1 MSTLNV
7 IVTSKPGD
15 GLMHYS
21 FEQVQYL
28 NDLGINAK
36 LIIIPHY
43 RFTKETYIEALTE
56 KYIHMKNVYF
66 DYEEA
71 DVNLIMGRS
80 MLTLA
85 YKSIRD
91 YDKDTQ
97 LTLRL
102 LFKKPLISVY
112 SENHPKEYP
121 LALEF
126 FKPEKVIDLCD
137 HEVYVNGVGRQFEK
151 IINYSVYKPIVRD
164 VKFKYLFLGTN
175 ESYYTELKKHIH
187 KYQNHG
193 ILAYKDKYI
202 DYNLNHVFVPVKNLL
217 GMFDTYVYTKHTF
230 DPAPRLMQECRFFGM
245 NFIYARDKNIK
256 DAGPI
261 YYKRPAN
268 CLTDPVNKPN
278 IEVIIKAMNDILQT
292 KT

>member
-43 RFTKETYIEALTE
+43 KFTKETYIEALTE

-85 YKSIRD
+85 YKSIKD

-151 IINYSVYKPIVRD
+151 IINYSVYKPIIRD

-202 DYNLNHVFVPVKNLL
+202 DYNLNHIFVPVKNLL

>member
-56 KYIHMKNVYF
+56 KYIHFKHVYF

-80 MLTLA
+80 MITLA
-85 YKSIRD
+85 YKSIKD

-137 HEVYVNGVGRQFEK
+137 HEVYTNGVGRQFEK
-151 IINYSVYKPIVRD
+151 IINYSVYKPIVRE

-278 IEVIIKAMNDILQT
+278 IEVIIKAMNDIL
-292 KT
+292 

>member
-43 RFTKETYIEALTE
+43 KFTKETYIEALTE
-56 KYIHMKNVYF
+56 KYIHFKHVYF

-80 MLTLA
+80 MITLA
-85 YKSIRD
+85 YKSIKD

-137 HEVYVNGVGRQFEK
+137 HEVYTNGVGRQFEK
-151 IINYSVYKPIVRD
+151 IINYSVYKPIVRE

-256 DAGPI
+256 GAGPI

-278 IEVIIKAMNDILQT
+278 IEVIIKAMNDIL
-292 KT
+292 

>member
-1 MSTLNV
+1 MVVENV
-7 IVTSKPGD
+7 IFDFYIPKANDVT
-15 GLMHYS
+15 L
-21 FEQVQYL
+21 V
-28 NDLGINAK
+28 
-36 LIIIPHY
+36 
-43 RFTKETYIEALTE
+43 
-56 KYIHMKNVYF
+56 
-66 DYEEA
+66 
-71 DVNLIMGRS
+71 MGRS
-80 MLTLA
+80 MITLA
-85 YKSIRD
+85 YKSIKD

-137 HEVYVNGVGRQFEK
+137 HEVYTNGVGRQFEK
-151 IINYSVYKPIVRD
+151 IINYSVYKPIIRD

-256 DAGPI
+256 DAGPV

-278 IEVIIKAMNDILQT
+278 IEVIIKAMNDIL
-292 KT
+292 

>member
-137 HEVYVNGVGRQFEK
+137 HEVYTNGVGRQFEK

-256 DAGPI
+256 DAGPV

-278 IEVIIKAMNDILQT
+278 IEVIIKAMNDIL
-292 KT
+292 

>member
-43 RFTKETYIEALTE
+43 KFTKETYIEALTE
-56 KYIHMKNVYF
+56 KYIHFKHVYF

-80 MLTLA
+80 MITLA
-85 YKSIRD
+85 YKSIKD

-137 HEVYVNGVGRQFEK
+137 HEVYTNGVGRQFEK
-151 IINYSVYKPIVRD
+151 IINYSVYKPIVRE

-256 DAGPI
+256 DAGLI

-278 IEVIIKAMNDILQT
+278 IEVIIKAMNDIL
-292 KT
+292 

>member
-1 MSTLNV
+1 MTRLNV

-28 NDLGINAK
+28 NDLGINAN

-43 RFTKETYIEALTE
+43 KFKKETYIEALTE
-56 KYIHMKNVYF
+56 KYIHFKHVYF

-80 MLTLA
+80 MITLA
-85 YKSIRD
+85 YKSIKD

-137 HEVYVNGVGRQFEK
+137 HEVYTNGVGRQFEK
-151 IINYSVYKPIVRD
+151 IINYSVYKPIIRD

-256 DAGPI
+256 DAGPV

-278 IEVIIKAMNDILQT
+278 IEVIIKAMNDIL
-292 KT
+292 

>member
-256 DAGPI
+256 DAGPV

-278 IEVIIKAMNDILQT
+278 IEVIIKAMNDIL
-292 KT
+292 

>member
-175 ESYYTELKKHIH
+175 ESYYTELKKYIH

-278 IEVIIKAMNDILQT
+278 IEVIIKAMNDIL
-292 KT
+292 

>member
-1 MSTLNV
+1 MPMMRLNV
-7 IVTSKPGD
+7 VVTSKPGD

-28 NDLGINAK
+28 NDLGIKAN

-43 RFTKETYIEALTE
+43 KFTKETYIEALTE
-56 KYIHMKNVYF
+56 KYIHFKHVYF

-80 MLTLA
+80 MITLA
-85 YKSIRD
+85 YKSIKD

-137 HEVYVNGVGRQFEK
+137 HEVYTNGVGRQFEK

-256 DAGPI
+256 DAGPV

-278 IEVIIKAMNDILQT
+278 IEVIIKAMNDIL
-292 KT
+292 

>member
-1 MSTLNV
+1 MTRLNV

-28 NDLGINAK
+28 NDLGIKAN

-43 RFTKETYIEALTE
+43 KFTKETYIEALTE
-56 KYIHMKNVYF
+56 KYIHFKHVYF

-80 MLTLA
+80 MITLA
-85 YKSIRD
+85 YKSIKD

-137 HEVYVNGVGRQFEK
+137 HEVYTNGVGRQFEK
-151 IINYSVYKPIVRD
+151 IINYSVYKPIVRE

-278 IEVIIKAMNDILQT
+278 IEVIIKAMNDIL
-292 KT
+292 

>member
-175 ESYYTELKKHIH
+175 ESYYTELKKYIH

-202 DYNLNHVFVPVKNLL
+202 DYNLNHIFVPVKNLL

-245 NFIYARDKNIK
+245 NFIYERDKNIK

-278 IEVIIKAMNDILQT
+278 IEVIIKAMNDIL
-292 KT
+292 

>member
-278 IEVIIKAMNDILQT
+278 IEVIIKAMNDIL
-292 KT
+292 

>member
-1 MSTLNV
+1 M
-7 IVTSKPGD
+7 
-15 GLMHYS
+15 
-21 FEQVQYL
+21 
-28 NDLGINAK
+28 
-36 LIIIPHY
+36 
-43 RFTKETYIEALTE
+43 
-56 KYIHMKNVYF
+56 YF

-80 MLTLA
+80 MITLA
-85 YKSIRD
+85 YKSIKD

-137 HEVYVNGVGRQFEK
+137 HEVYTNGVGRQFEK
-151 IINYSVYKPIVRD
+151 IINYSVYKPIVKD

-187 KYQNHG
+187 KYN
-193 ILAYKDKYI
+193 DSI
-202 DYNLNHVFVPVKNLL
+202 D
-217 GMFDTYVYTKHTF
+217 TSETKF
-230 DPAPRLMQECRFFGM
+230 
-245 NFIYARDKNIK
+245 
-256 DAGPI
+256 
-261 YYKRPAN
+261 
-268 CLTDPVNKPN
+268 
-278 IEVIIKAMNDILQT
+278 
-292 KT
+292 

>member
-71 DVNLIMGRS
+71 DANLIMGRS

-175 ESYYTELKKHIH
+175 ESYYTELKKYIH

-278 IEVIIKAMNDILQT
+278 IEVIIKAMNDIL
-292 KT
+292 

>member
-1 MSTLNV
+1 MTRLNV

-28 NDLGINAK
+28 NDLGINAN

-43 RFTKETYIEALTE
+43 KFKKETYIEALTE
-56 KYIHMKNVYF
+56 KYIHFKHVYF

-80 MLTLA
+80 MITLA
-85 YKSIRD
+85 YKSIKD

-137 HEVYVNGVGRQFEK
+137 HEVYTNGVGRQFEK
-151 IINYSVYKPIVRD
+151 IINYSVYKPIIRD

-256 DAGPI
+256 DAGPV

-278 IEVIIKAMNDILQT
+278 IEVMIKAINDII
-292 KT
+292 

>member
-1 MSTLNV
+1 MTRLNV

-28 NDLGINAK
+28 NDLGINAN

-43 RFTKETYIEALTE
+43 KFKKETYIEALTE
-56 KYIHMKNVYF
+56 KYIHFKHVYF

-80 MLTLA
+80 MITLA
-85 YKSIRD
+85 YKSIKD

-137 HEVYVNGVGRQFEK
+137 HEVYTNGVGRQFEK

-256 DAGPI
+256 DAGPV

-278 IEVIIKAMNDILQT
+278 IEVIIKAMNDIL
-292 KT
+292 

>member
-137 HEVYVNGVGRQFEK
+137 HEVYANGVGRQFEK

-256 DAGPI
+256 DAGPV

-278 IEVIIKAMNDILQT
+278 IEVIIKAMNDIL
-292 KT
+292 

>member
-43 RFTKETYIEALTE
+43 KFTKETYIEALTE
-56 KYIHMKNVYF
+56 KYIHFKHVYF

-80 MLTLA
+80 MITLA
-85 YKSIRD
+85 YKSIKD

-137 HEVYVNGVGRQFEK
+137 HEVYTNGVGRQFEK
-151 IINYSVYKPIVRD
+151 IINYSVYKPIVRE

-278 IEVIIKAMNDILQT
+278 IKVIIKAMNDIL
-292 KT
+292 

>member
-151 IINYSVYKPIVRD
+151 IINYSVYKPIIRD

-278 IEVIIKAMNDILQT
+278 IEVIIKAMNDIL
-292 KT
+292 

>member
-137 HEVYVNGVGRQFEK
+137 HEVYTNGVGRQFEK

-278 IEVIIKAMNDILQT
+278 IEVIIKAMNDIL
-292 KT
+292 

>member
-1 MSTLNV
+1 
-7 IVTSKPGD
+7 VTSKPGD

-21 FEQVQYL
+21 FEQCQYL

-43 RFTKETYIEALTE
+43 KFTKETYIEALTE

-80 MLTLA
+80 MITLA
-85 YKSIRD
+85 YKSIKD

-126 FKPEKVIDLCD
+126 FKPEKIIDLCD
-137 HEVYVNGVGRQFEK
+137 HEVYVNGTGRQFEK
-151 IINYSVYKPIVRD
+151 IINYSVYKPIVKN

-175 ESYYTELKKHIH
+175 ESYYTELKKHIS

-193 ILAYKDKYI
+193 ILAYKKDKYL
-202 DYNLNHVFVPVKNLL
+202 DYNLNHIYVPVKNIL
-217 GMFDTYVYTKHTF
+217 GLFDTYVYTKHTF
-230 DPAPRLMQECRFFGM
+230 DPAPRLMQECRYFGM
-245 NFIYARDKNIK
+245 GFEYVRDKNIK
-256 DAGPI
+256 DAGPV

-268 CLTDPVNKPN
+268 CLTDPVNKGN
-278 IEVIIKAMNDILQT
+278 IEVIIKAMNDIL
-292 KT
+292 

>member
-175 ESYYTELKKHIH
+175 ESYYTELKKHIY

-278 IEVIIKAMNDILQT
+278 IEVIIKAMNDIL
-292 KT
+292 

>member
-1 MSTLNV
+1 MTRLNV

-56 KYIHMKNVYF
+56 KYIHFKHVYF

-80 MLTLA
+80 MITLA
-85 YKSIRD
+85 YKSIKD

-126 FKPEKVIDLCD
+126 FKPEKVMDLCD
-137 HEVYVNGVGRQFEK
+137 HEVYAKGVGRQFEK
-151 IINYSVYKPIVRD
+151 IINYSVYKPIIRD

-175 ESYYTELKKHIH
+175 ESYYIELKKHIT
-187 KYQNHG
+187 N
-193 ILAYKDKYI
+193 
-202 DYNLNHVFVPVKNLL
+202 
-217 GMFDTYVYTKHTF
+217 TKIMVSWH
-230 DPAPRLMQECRFFGM
+230 
-245 NFIYARDKNIK
+245 
-256 DAGPI
+256 
-261 YYKRPAN
+261 
-268 CLTDPVNKPN
+268 
-278 IEVIIKAMNDILQT
+278 T
-292 KT
+292 KTST